1 MKRALRA
8 SAVSIA
14 AVIAMAGCASGANT
28 APPAGSASGTSDS
41 SKFEKKNPLKVGYS
55 VYDLQSPYWQAY
67 AAGVKAGASKSQVE
81 VVVADQK
88 SSQQAQVAGSADLI
102 NQNISALIV
111 SPVQPPAL
119 PATIMAAHRAKI
131 PVIIGDVGAEGP
143 YDAFILSDNSHG
155 GELAAK
161 YFSEAFKGKAGPHKI
176 GVIGLHSGS
185 AVGDLRVGGFTD
197 AIKGQPD
204 FKVVAKLDGND
215 TVQGGF
221 KAAQDMLSANP
232 DLVGIYAANDPEA
245 QGAARALKAA
255 GKDPSKNFVL
265 VGFNGDPPALDLI
278 QNGEQ
283 TATIAQDPYGQGQL
297 AFTTAMALLD
307 GKDPKFTDAA
317 KKTVLFPVEVVDS
330 KNLAKFRT
338 SRADQK

>member
-1 MKRALRA
+1 MKRTLRA
-8 SAVSIA
+8 SAAIVA
-14 AVIAMAGCASGANT
+14 ALIAMAGCASGADT
-28 APPAGSASGTSDS
+28 APAGSQSGTGASQ
-41 SKFEKKNPLKVGYS
+41 FEKKDPLKVGYS

-67 AAGVKAGASKSQVE
+67 AAGVKAEAAKSQVE

-88 SSQQAQVAGSADLI
+88 SAQQAQVSGSADLI
-102 NQNISALIV
+102 NQGISALIV

-119 PATIMAAHRAKI
+119 PATITAAHQARI
-131 PVIIGDVGAEGP
+131 PVIIGDVGAEGA

-161 YFSEAFKGKAGPHKI
+161 YFGEAFKGKPGPHKI
-176 GVIGLHSGS
+176 GVIALHSGS
-185 AVGDLRVGGFTD
+185 AVGDLRVNGFTD

-204 FKVVAKLDGND
+204 FEVVATLDGND

-232 DLVGIYAANDPEA
+232 DLAGIYSANDPQA
-245 QGAARALKAA
+245 QGASRALEAA
-255 GKDPSKNFVL
+255 GKDPAKGFVL

-278 QNGEQ
+278 QNGKQ

-297 AFTTAMALLD
+297 AFKTAMALLD
-307 GKDPKFTDAA
+307 GKDPEYTAA
-317 KKTVLFPVEVVDS
+317 DKKTILFPVEVVDP
-330 KNLAKFRT
+330 KNLAEFRK

>member
-8 SAVSIA
+8 SAVAVA
-14 AVIAMAGCASGANT
+14 AVIAMAGCASGADT
-28 APPAGSASGTSDS
+28 APAGSASGTST
-41 SKFEKKNPLKVGYS
+41 FKKKDPLKVGYS
-55 VYDLQSPYWQAY
+55 VYDLQSPYFQAY
-67 AAGVKAGASKSQVE
+67 TAGVKAEAAKSQVE

-88 SSQQAQVAGSADLI
+88 SSQQAQVSGSADLI

-119 PATIMAAHRAKI
+119 PATINAAHKANI
-131 PVIIGDVGAEGP
+131 PVIIGDVGAEGA
-143 YDAFILSDNSHG
+143 YDAFILSDNSRG

-161 YFSEAFKGKAGPHKI
+161 YVTDALQGKPGPHKI

-204 FKVVAKLDGND
+204 FQVVATLDGND

-255 GKDPSKNFVL
+255 GKDPSKDFVL

-278 QNGEQ
+278 QTGGQ

-307 GKDPKFTDAA
+307 GQDPKFTDAA
-317 KKTVLFPVEVVDS
+317 KKTILFPVEVVDS
-330 KNLAKFRT
+330 KNLGKFRA